1 MLEAAQRSRL
11 QLTTLAAKQSQTGT
25 GHTWNGVGFSLT
37 IGLAWRQREPFSAR
51 KVLDWKRTSGKMLG
65 IVQFIRVHFIAF
77 RIVSDMVHKSWVGIL
92 IVGDVDLGSAL
103 YARGDGGD
111 RGEVLVALE
120 RLAMWTL
127 CCCIP

>member
-1 MLEAAQRSRL
+1 
-11 QLTTLAAKQSQTGT
+11 
-25 GHTWNGVGFSLT
+25 
-37 IGLAWRQREPFSAR
+37 
-51 KVLDWKRTSGKMLG
+51 MLG

-111 RGEVLVALE
+111 REVLVALE
-120 RLAMWTL
+120 RLAMWT
-127 CCCIP
+127 